1 MFEFQIND
9 GILYR
14 ECKFLAEEIFRDV
27 TESNPDSSP
36 EDLREEMT
44 EQAHETADGHEYVIY
59 THKALMICAH
69 CDTSKGEEFLEDVG
83 MPESPDI
90 YKLASWIAY
99 GEIRG
104 RIEEEL
110 DSLIESHEEPEEEES
125 DE

>member
-36 EDLREEMT
+36 EDLREEMF
-44 EQAHETADGHEYVIY
+44 ERARETTDGHEYVIY

-69 CDTSKGEEFLEDVG
+69 CDTSKGEEFLEDEG
-83 MPESPDI
+83 MPEEVTLSSI
-90 YKLASWIAY
+90 VTLIVY
-99 GEIRG
+99 GEMRG

-110 DSLIESHEEPEEEES
+110 QELIDSHEEPEEEES

>member
-1 MFEFQIND
+1 MTEFQIND

-14 ECKFLAEEIFRDV
+14 ECKELAEEIFREV

-36 EDLREEMT
+36 EELRDDMFER
-44 EQAHETADGHEYVIY
+44 ARETTDGHEYVIY

-69 CDTSKGEEFLEDVG
+69 CDTERGEEFLEDVG
-83 MPESPDI
+83 MPEEPSLSSI
-90 YKLASWIAY
+90 VTLIVY
-99 GEIRG
+99 GEMRG

-110 DSLIESHEEPEEEES
+110 QELIDSHEEPEEEES

>member
-36 EDLREEMT
+36 EDLREEMF
-44 EQAHETADGHEYVIY
+44 ERARETTDGHEYVIY

-69 CDTSKGEEFLEDVG
+69 CDTSKGEEFLEDEG
-83 MPESPDI
+83 MPEEVTLSSI
-90 YKLASWIAY
+90 VTLIVY
-99 GEIRG
+99 GEMRG

-110 DSLIESHEEPEEEES
+110 EELIDSHEEPEEEE
-125 DE
+125 EE